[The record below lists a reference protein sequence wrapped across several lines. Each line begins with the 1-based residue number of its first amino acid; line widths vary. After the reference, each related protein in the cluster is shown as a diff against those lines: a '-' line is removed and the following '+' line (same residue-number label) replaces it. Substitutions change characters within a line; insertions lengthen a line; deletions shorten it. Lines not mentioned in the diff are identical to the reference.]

1 MNLRKY
7 LKVYKKFLHT
17 SLASELEYKTNI
29 LVDLITAILSLV
41 GSIFLLSIFF
51 QNNGYIGGWKFEQA
65 LIIQAIYTILNG
77 ITNTWFNPNL
87 TEIVKHIREGT
98 LDFVLL
104 KPIDSQFFISLKKIN
119 PSGFLEIMLGFF
131 LLLYCI
137 RINQINL
144 NLSFLTLSLIILVDL
159 ITAILSLV
167 GSIFLLSIFFQN
179 NGYIGGWK
187 FEQAL
192 IIQAIYTILNGITNT
207 WFNPNLTEIVKHIRE
222 GTLDFVLLKPIDSQF
237 FISLKKINP
246 SGFLEIMLGFFLL
259 LFCIRINQ
267 INLNLSFLTLSL
279 ITISCSIC
287 ILYSLWFF
295 ISTTTIWF
303 VKTWNAIEVLRS
315 FLYIGRFP
323 LNSFSF
329 SLRIFFSVFIPIA
342 FITTIPSEVF
352 LGLSELW
359 KILLEVIVATVFLIT
374 SRKFW
379 LYALKFYSSASS

>member
-29 LVDLITAILSLV
+29 LIDLFTAILSLI

-51 QNNGYIGGWKFEQA
+51 ENNGYIGGWKFEQA
-65 LIIQAIYTILNG
+65 LIIQGIYTILNG

-104 KPIDSQFFISLKKIN
+104 KPIDSQFFISLKRIT
-119 PSGFLEIMLGFF
+119 PSGFLEIILGFF

-137 RINQINL
+137 KINQINI
-144 NLSFLTLSLIILVDL
+144 NLTFLTL
-159 ITAILSLV
+159 
-167 GSIFLLSIFFQN
+167 
-179 NGYIGGWK
+179 
-187 FEQAL
+187 
-192 IIQAIYTILNGITNT
+192 
-207 WFNPNLTEIVKHIRE
+207 
-222 GTLDFVLLKPIDSQF
+222 
-237 FISLKKINP
+237 
-246 SGFLEIMLGFFLL
+246 
-259 LFCIRINQ
+259 C
-267 INLNLSFLTLSL
+267 L
-279 ITISCSIC
+279 ITIICSIC

-303 VKTWNAIEVLRS
+303 VKTWNATEVLRS

-323 LNSFSF
+323 LNSFSI

-342 FITTIPSEVF
+342 FITSIPAEVF
-352 LGLSELW
+352 LGLSQLW
-359 KILLEVIVATVFLIT
+359 EILLEVIVALIFLSS

>member
-1 MNLRKY
+1 MNKRKY
-7 LKVYKKFLHT
+7 LDVYKNFLHT
-17 SLASELEYKTNI
+17 SLACELEYKANI
-29 LVDLITAILSLV
+29 LIDLFTAVLSLV

-51 QNNGYIGGWKFEQA
+51 RDSTNIGGWKFKQA

-104 KPIDSQFFISLKKIN
+104 KPIDSQFFISFKKIS
-119 PSGFLEIMLGFF
+119 PSGLLEIILGLCLMF
-131 LLLYCI
+131 YCI
-137 RINQINL
+137 IINQINL
-144 NLSFLTLSLIILVDL
+144 NLNFLILFGLTLI
-159 ITAILSLV
+159 
-167 GSIFLLSIFFQN
+167 
-179 NGYIGGWK
+179 
-187 FEQAL
+187 
-192 IIQAIYTILNGITNT
+192 
-207 WFNPNLTEIVKHIRE
+207 
-222 GTLDFVLLKPIDSQF
+222 
-237 FISLKKINP
+237 
-246 SGFLEIMLGFFLL
+246 
-259 LFCIRINQ
+259 
-267 INLNLSFLTLSL
+267 
-279 ITISCSIC
+279 CSIC

-323 LNSFSF
+323 LSSFSF

-352 LGLSELW
+352 LGLSVFW
-359 KILLEVIVATVFLIT
+359 KILLEIIVATIFLIN

-379 LYALKFYSSASS
+379 LFALKFYSSASS

>member
-29 LVDLITAILSLV
+29 LVDLITAILSLI

-51 QNNGYIGGWKFEQA
+51 QNNSSIGGWEFKQA
-65 LIIQAIYTILNG
+65 LIIQGIYTILNG

-98 LDFVLL
+98 LDFVLI

-119 PSGFLEIMLGFF
+119 PSGFLEILLGLC

-137 RINQINL
+137 KINQINITL
-144 NLSFLTLSLIILVDL
+144 IFLTL
-159 ITAILSLV
+159 
-167 GSIFLLSIFFQN
+167 
-179 NGYIGGWK
+179 
-187 FEQAL
+187 
-192 IIQAIYTILNGITNT
+192 
-207 WFNPNLTEIVKHIRE
+207 
-222 GTLDFVLLKPIDSQF
+222 
-237 FISLKKINP
+237 
-246 SGFLEIMLGFFLL
+246 
-259 LFCIRINQ
+259 C
-267 INLNLSFLTLSL
+267 L
-279 ITISCSIC
+279 ITIICSIC

-352 LGLSELW
+352 LGISKLW
-359 KILLEVIVATVFLIT
+359 KILLEVVIALIFLFT

>member
-1 MNLRKY
+1 MKIRKY

-17 SLASELEYKTNI
+17 SLASELEYKANI
-29 LVDLITAILSLV
+29 LIDLITAILSLI

-51 QNNGYIGGWKFEQA
+51 QNDASIGDWEFEEA
-65 LIIQAIYTILNG
+65 LIIQGIYTILNG
-77 ITNTWFNPNL
+77 ITNTSFNPNL
-87 TEIVKHIREGT
+87 SEIVKHIREGT

-119 PSGFLEIMLGFF
+119 PSGFLEIILGLC
-131 LLLYCI
+131 LLLFCM

-144 NLSFLTLSLIILVDL
+144 NFS
-159 ITAILSLV
+159 
-167 GSIFLLSIFFQN
+167 LLS
-179 NGYIGGWK
+179 
-187 FEQAL
+187 
-192 IIQAIYTILNGITNT
+192 
-207 WFNPNLTEIVKHIRE
+207 
-222 GTLDFVLLKPIDSQF
+222 
-237 FISLKKINP
+237 
-246 SGFLEIMLGFFLL
+246 
-259 LFCIRINQ
+259 
-267 INLNLSFLTLSL
+267 LSL
-279 ITISCSIC
+279 ITIICSIC

-303 VKTWNAIEVLRS
+303 VKTWNATEVLRS

-352 LGLSELW
+352 LGLSQSW
-359 KILLEVIVATVFLIT
+359 KILLEIIVALVFLIT

-379 LYALKFYSSASS
+379 LFALKFYSSASS

>member
-1 MNLRKY
+1 MKQRKY
-7 LKVYKKFLHT
+7 LEVYKKFLHT

-29 LVDLITAILSLV
+29 LIDLITAILSLI

-51 QNNGYIGGWKFEQA
+51 QNNESIGGWVFEQA
-65 LIIQAIYTILNG
+65 LIIQGIYTILNG

-104 KPIDSQFFISLKKIN
+104 KPIDSQFYISLKKIN
-119 PSGFLEIMLGFF
+119 PSGFLEIILGFC
-131 LLLYCI
+131 LLLFCT

-144 NLSFLTLSLIILVDL
+144 NISYLSL
-159 ITAILSLV
+159 
-167 GSIFLLSIFFQN
+167 
-179 NGYIGGWK
+179 
-187 FEQAL
+187 
-192 IIQAIYTILNGITNT
+192 
-207 WFNPNLTEIVKHIRE
+207 
-222 GTLDFVLLKPIDSQF
+222 F
-237 FISLKKINP
+237 FI
-246 SGFLEIMLGFFLL
+246 
-259 LFCIRINQ
+259 
-267 INLNLSFLTLSL
+267 
-279 ITISCSIC
+279 TIICSIC

-303 VKTWNAIEVLRS
+303 VKTWNATEVLRS

-329 SLRIFFSVFIPIA
+329 PLRLFFSVFIPIA

-352 LGLSELW
+352 LGISHPWE
-359 KILLEVIVATVFLIT
+359 ILIEVIVATIFIIT

-379 LYALKFYSSASS
+379 LFALKFYSSASS

>member
-29 LVDLITAILSLV
+29 LIDLITAILSLL

-51 QNNGYIGGWKFEQA
+51 QSNTRIGGWEFEQA
-65 LIIQAIYTILNG
+65 LIIQGIYTILNG

-104 KPIDSQFFISLKKIN
+104 KPIDSQFYISLKKIN
-119 PSGFLEIMLGFF
+119 PSGFLEIILGFC
-131 LLLYCI
+131 LLIYCI
-137 RINQINL
+137 RINEINL
-144 NLSFLTLSLIILVDL
+144 TISFLTL
-159 ITAILSLV
+159 T
-167 GSIFLLSIFFQN
+167 
-179 NGYIGGWK
+179 
-187 FEQAL
+187 
-192 IIQAIYTILNGITNT
+192 
-207 WFNPNLTEIVKHIRE
+207 
-222 GTLDFVLLKPIDSQF
+222 
-237 FISLKKINP
+237 
-246 SGFLEIMLGFFLL
+246 
-259 LFCIRINQ
+259 
-267 INLNLSFLTLSL
+267 L
-279 ITISCSIC
+279 ITITCSIS

-352 LGLSELW
+352 LGLSQLW
-359 KILLEVIVATVFLIT
+359 EILLEVFVATIFLIT

-379 LYALKFYSSASS
+379 LFALKFYSSASS

>member
-1 MNLRKY
+1 MNLKKY
-7 LKVYKKFLHT
+7 LKIYRNFIHT

-29 LVDLITAILSLV
+29 IIDLFSAILSLI

-51 QNNGYIGGWKFEQA
+51 QNNRIIGGWEFKQA
-65 LIIQAIYTILNG
+65 LTIQGIYTILNG
-77 ITNTWFNPNL
+77 VTNTWFNPNL

-119 PSGFLEIMLGFF
+119 PSGFLEILLGFF

-137 RINQINL
+137 RINQIIV
-144 NLSFLTLSLIILVDL
+144 NLSFLILV
-159 ITAILSLV
+159 
-167 GSIFLLSIFFQN
+167 F
-179 NGYIGGWK
+179 
-187 FEQAL
+187 
-192 IIQAIYTILNGITNT
+192 
-207 WFNPNLTEIVKHIRE
+207 
-222 GTLDFVLLKPIDSQF
+222 
-237 FISLKKINP
+237 
-246 SGFLEIMLGFFLL
+246 
-259 LFCIRINQ
+259 
-267 INLNLSFLTLSL
+267 
-279 ITISCSIC
+279 ITIICSIC

-303 VKTWNAIEVLRS
+303 VKTWNATEVLRS

-352 LGLSELW
+352 LGLSVLW
-359 KILLEVIVATVFLIT
+359 KIFLEVIVATVFIIT
-374 SRKFW
+374 SRRFW
-379 LYALKFYSSASS
+379 LFALKFYSSASS

>member
-17 SLASELEYKTNI
+17 SLASELENKTNKLI
-29 LVDLITAILSLV
+29 DLITAILSLI

-51 QNNGYIGGWKFEQA
+51 QNNAYIGGWKFEQA

-104 KPIDSQFFISLKKIN
+104 KPIDSQFFISLKKIY
-119 PSGFLEIMLGFF
+119 PSGFLEIMLGF
-131 LLLYCI
+131 
-137 RINQINL
+137 
-144 NLSFLTLSLIILVDL
+144 
-159 ITAILSLV
+159 
-167 GSIFLLSIFFQN
+167 
-179 NGYIGGWK
+179 
-187 FEQAL
+187 
-192 IIQAIYTILNGITNT
+192 
-207 WFNPNLTEIVKHIRE
+207 
-222 GTLDFVLLKPIDSQF
+222 
-237 FISLKKINP
+237 
-246 SGFLEIMLGFFLL
+246 LL
-259 LFCIRINQ
+259 LFFCIKINQ

-287 ILYSLWFF
+287 ILYSLWLF

-352 LGLSELW
+352 LGLSVLW
-359 KILLEVIVATVFLIT
+359 KILLEVIVATVFFIT

-379 LYALKFYSSASS
+379 LFAIKFYSSASS

>member
-29 LVDLITAILSLV
+29 LVDIFTAILSLV

-51 QNNGYIGGWKFEQA
+51 QDSSYIGGWKFEQV

-119 PSGFLEIMLGFF
+119 PSGFLEIILG
-131 LLLYCI
+131 
-137 RINQINL
+137 
-144 NLSFLTLSLIILVDL
+144 
-159 ITAILSLV
+159 
-167 GSIFLLSIFFQN
+167 
-179 NGYIGGWK
+179 
-187 FEQAL
+187 
-192 IIQAIYTILNGITNT
+192 
-207 WFNPNLTEIVKHIRE
+207 
-222 GTLDFVLLKPIDSQF
+222 
-237 FISLKKINP
+237 
-246 SGFLEIMLGFFLL
+246 FLL
-259 LFCIRINQ
+259 LFYCITLNQ

-352 LGLSELW
+352 LGLSQLW
-359 KILLEVIVATVFLIT
+359 KILLEVIVASVFLIT

-379 LYALKFYSSASS
+379 LFALKSYSSASS

>member
-1 MNLRKY
+1 MNPRKY
-7 LKVYKKFLHT
+7 LKVYIKFLHT

-29 LVDLITAILSLV
+29 LIDLITAILSLV

-51 QNNGYIGGWKFEQA
+51 QNNGSIGGWEFEEA
-65 LIIQAIYTILNG
+65 LIIQGIYTILNG

-104 KPIDSQFFISLKKIN
+104 KPIDSQFYISLKKIN
-119 PSGFLEIMLGFF
+119 PSGFLEIILGIC
-131 LLLYCI
+131 LLSYCI

-144 NLSFLTLSLIILVDL
+144 NLEFLTLSLFTII
-159 ITAILSLV
+159 
-167 GSIFLLSIFFQN
+167 
-179 NGYIGGWK
+179 
-187 FEQAL
+187 
-192 IIQAIYTILNGITNT
+192 
-207 WFNPNLTEIVKHIRE
+207 
-222 GTLDFVLLKPIDSQF
+222 
-237 FISLKKINP
+237 
-246 SGFLEIMLGFFLL
+246 
-259 LFCIRINQ
+259 
-267 INLNLSFLTLSL
+267 
-279 ITISCSIC
+279 CSIC

-303 VKTWNAIEVLRS
+303 VKTWNATEVLRS

-329 SLRIFFSVFIPIA
+329 PLRIFFSIFIPIA

-352 LGLSELW
+352 LGLSQLW
-359 KILLEVIVATVFLIT
+359 KILLEVIVAVVFLMS

-379 LYALKFYSSASS
+379 LFALRFYTSASS

>member
-17 SLASELEYKTNI
+17 SLASELEYKPNI
-29 LVDLITAILSLV
+29 LIDLISAILSLI

-51 QNNGYIGGWKFEQA
+51 QSNGYIGGWKFEQA
-65 LIIQAIYTILNG
+65 LIIQGIYTILNG

-87 TEIVKHIREGT
+87 TEIVKHVREGT

-131 LLLYCI
+131 LLLCCI
-137 RINQINL
+137 KINQVNID
-144 NLSFLTLSLIILVDL
+144 LSFL
-159 ITAILSLV
+159 
-167 GSIFLLSIFFQN
+167 F
-179 NGYIGGWK
+179 
-187 FEQAL
+187 
-192 IIQAIYTILNGITNT
+192 
-207 WFNPNLTEIVKHIRE
+207 
-222 GTLDFVLLKPIDSQF
+222 
-237 FISLKKINP
+237 
-246 SGFLEIMLGFFLL
+246 
-259 LFCIRINQ
+259 
-267 INLNLSFLTLSL
+267 LSL
-279 ITISCSIC
+279 ITIFCSIC

-303 VKTWNAIEVLRS
+303 VKTWNATEVLRS

-323 LNSFSF
+323 LSSFSF
-329 SLRIFFSVFIPIA
+329 SLRVFFSVFIPIA

-352 LGLSELW
+352 LGLSQLW
-359 KILLEVIVATVFLIT
+359 KIFLEVFVAMVFLVT

-379 LYALKFYSSASS
+379 LFALKFYSSASS

>member
-29 LVDLITAILSLV
+29 LIDLITAILSLI
-41 GSIFLLSIFF
+41 GSVFLLSIFF
-51 QNNGYIGGWKFEQA
+51 QNNVYLGGWKFEQA
-65 LIIQAIYTILNG
+65 LIIQGIYTILNG

-104 KPIDSQFFISLKKIN
+104 KPIDSQFFISFKKIN
-119 PSGFLEIMLGFF
+119 PSGFLEILLG
-131 LLLYCI
+131 I
-137 RINQINL
+137 
-144 NLSFLTLSLIILVDL
+144 
-159 ITAILSLV
+159 
-167 GSIFLLSIFFQN
+167 
-179 NGYIGGWK
+179 
-187 FEQAL
+187 
-192 IIQAIYTILNGITNT
+192 
-207 WFNPNLTEIVKHIRE
+207 
-222 GTLDFVLLKPIDSQF
+222 
-237 FISLKKINP
+237 
-246 SGFLEIMLGFFLL
+246 FLL
-259 LFCIRINQ
+259 LFCIKINQ
-267 INLNLSFLTLSL
+267 IDFNLSFLILSL
-279 ITISCSIC
+279 ITIICSIC

-303 VKTWNAIEVLRS
+303 VKTWNATEVLRS

-323 LNSFSF
+323 LNSFSL

-352 LGLSELW
+352 LGLSQLW
-359 KILLEVIVATVFLIT
+359 KILLEVIVALIFLFT

>member
-51 QNNGYIGGWKFEQA
+51 QNNGYIGGWEFEQA

-104 KPIDSQFFISLKKIN
+104 KPIDSQFFISLKKLN

-131 LLLYCI
+131 LL
-137 RINQINL
+137 
-144 NLSFLTLSLIILVDL
+144 F
-159 ITAILSLV
+159 
-167 GSIFLLSIFFQN
+167 
-179 NGYIGGWK
+179 
-187 FEQAL
+187 
-192 IIQAIYTILNGITNT
+192 
-207 WFNPNLTEIVKHIRE
+207 
-222 GTLDFVLLKPIDSQF
+222 
-237 FISLKKINP
+237 
-246 SGFLEIMLGFFLL
+246 
-259 LFCIRINQ
+259 FCIRINQ

-323 LNSFSF
+323 LSSFSF

-352 LGLSELW
+352 LGLSQLW
-359 KILLEVIVATVFLIT
+359 KILLEVIVASVFLVT

-379 LYALKFYSSASS
+379 LFALKFYSSASS